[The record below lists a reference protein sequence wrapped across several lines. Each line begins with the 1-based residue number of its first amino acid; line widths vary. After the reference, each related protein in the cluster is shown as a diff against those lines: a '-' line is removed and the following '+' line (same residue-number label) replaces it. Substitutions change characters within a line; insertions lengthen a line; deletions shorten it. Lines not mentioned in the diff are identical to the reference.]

1 MFLAACAGIFLFG
14 IVLAL
19 LGTLFGLPEVRA
31 RLRVNLGQQGDLF
44 LILYFGVFLSSLVA
58 GPLIDRMGNKLVLMV
73 SALLVTAG
81 LGGFAPA
88 QSFGAA
94 ATCVALLGLGG
105 GGLNIAANVL
115 VSDLYGADR
124 GPMLNALGM
133 FYAIGALGIPLLAAS
148 LSTLLPIRGL
158 LLCAAVLAALT
169 TIAYSALRFP
179 RARESK
185 GFAMR
190 DLLQVARY
198 PGVALLAAVLF
209 LEAGNESSIGGWV
222 SSFAGSLGVDA
233 TTATWV
239 LAGFWAAMTAGRLL
253 ATWLLEHIG
262 KTQLVLASAAGSVA
276 GCALVLAA
284 RSIAGLA
291 AGAALAGLCFAA
303 VFPTTLGIAGDR
315 YPQLSGTVFGLLFSV
330 GLLGGMCFPWAIGH
344 LGTWFGMRQG
354 LLLPLASATLICA
367 LAALI
372 RTPDPHS

>member
-148 LSTLLPIRGL
+148 LSTVLPIRGL

-179 RARESK
+179 PARQSK

-209 LEAGNESSIGGWV
+209 FEAGNESSIGGWV

-303 VFPTTLGIAGDR
+303 VFPTILGIAGDR

-367 LAALI
+367 LAARI
-372 RTPDPHS
+372 RSPGPHS

>member
-58 GPLIDRMGNKLVLMV
+58 GPLIDRIGNKLVLMV

-148 LSTLLPIRGL
+148 LSTAVPIRGV

-179 RARESK
+179 PARESK

-190 DLLQVARY
+190 DLLQRSEERRV
-198 PGVALLAAVLF
+198 
-209 LEAGNESSIGGWV
+209 
-222 SSFAGSLGVDA
+222 
-233 TTATWV
+233 
-239 LAGFWAAMTAGRLL
+239 
-253 ATWLLEHIG
+253 G
-262 KTQLVLASAAGSVA
+262 KE
-276 GCALVLAA
+276 C
-284 RSIAGLA
+284 RS
-291 AGAALAGLCFAA
+291 
-303 VFPTTLGIAGDR
+303 
-315 YPQLSGTVFGLLFSV
+315 
-330 GLLGGMCFPWAIGH
+330 
-344 LGTWFGMRQG
+344 
-354 LLLPLASATLICA
+354 
-367 LAALI
+367 
-372 RTPDPHS
+372 